1 MTTARDIA
9 DKLQISASTV
19 GRALADDPR
28 ISPATKQRVEQAAA
42 ELGYVVNRA
51 ARMMRGASSNLVGLV
66 VPDIRNSFY
75 STTAHAL
82 SKCLEQGGY
91 QLTLS
96 ETDDDR
102 DTELRHVR
110 ELSSASVAGIIIVP
124 SAKPHPDAVRL
135 LAALPHIQ
143 LLRQNPALADRWF
156 GIDDTQALAQATQH
170 LVQAGHRRIA
180 YIGGAPELPTGEAR
194 RRGFRAALAGT
205 PAAAQA
211 IEETGSPS
219 AADFGRDALRRLLD
233 RSSAPTAIVT
243 GSVRITEGV
252 LDEIIDRGVRVPEQ
266 LSVVGFGDE
275 PGFRWWGP
283 GLTTLALPVSD
294 LATACGLWFMHQMMR
309 KPPNLS
315 GYRSISPASLLVR
328 GSTRAIGAAAKAGS
342 PARGAT
348 AS

>member
-9 DKLQISASTV
+9 ERLQISASTV

-28 ISPATKQRVEQAAA
+28 ISPTTKQRVAQVAA

-51 ARMMRGASSNLVGLV
+51 ARMMRGVSSNLVGLV

-124 SAKPHPDAVRL
+124 SVKPHPDAVRL

-156 GIDDTQALAQATQH
+156 GIDDAQALTQAAQH
-170 LVQAGHRRIA
+170 LLQLGHRHIA
-180 YIGGAPELPTGEAR
+180 YIGGSPELPTGAER
-194 RRGFRAALAGT
+194 LRGFRAALAGT

-211 IEETGSPS
+211 IEETGIPS
-219 AADFGRDALRRLLD
+219 SGDFGREALRRLLE
-233 RSSAPTAIVT
+233 RSDAPSAIVT
-243 GSVRITEGV
+243 GSVQITQAV
-252 LDEIIDRGVRVPEQ
+252 LDELLDRGVSVPEQ

-294 LATACGLWFMHQMMR
+294 LATACGLWFVHQMMG
-309 KPPNLS
+309 KPPNLA
-315 GYRSISPASLLVR
+315 GYRSISPATLVTR
-328 GSTRAIGAAAKAGS
+328 GSTRAAGPASAA
-342 PARGAT
+342 
-348 AS
+348 